1 MATDGAAKPQES
13 SGSKKRV
20 EPHSHVL
27 LLADGRTVRYS
38 VDDVN
43 PHAPLPSEYEGV
55 PVVSAVHA
63 YERNDDE

>member
-1 MATDGAAKPQES
+1 MADSSGKPQEA
-13 SGSKKRV
+13 SGSKKGV

-38 VDDVN
+38 ADDMN
-43 PHAPLPSEYEGV
+43 PHGPLPLEYEGV

-63 YERNDDE
+63 YERNDNE

>member
-1 MATDGAAKPQES
+1 MADSPSKPQES
-13 SGSKKRV
+13 SGSKKNV

-38 VDDVN
+38 VDDLN
-43 PHAPLPSEYEGV
+43 PHGPLPSEVDGV

-63 YERNDDE
+63 YERNDSE